1 MDFFVQ
7 NISLTLFFPMWVTL
21 LILIG
26 KFTGILKSKKTI
38 LALTLLSSVWGVISS
53 SFVLAKVL
61 LTPNFT
67 YETVINFLNV
77 KGVAFDLGCYVDLIS
92 AFLMLI
98 VFAVSLIV
106 QIYAYYYMY
115 EDKSFVRF
123 FTFFNFFTF
132 TMIGLV
138 LAPNIFQ
145 TYVFWELIGVS
156 SYLLIGFW
164 YKKDSA
170 QKAAKKAFLM
180 NRIGDTLLL
189 AGIIF
194 SSVLMYNFA
203 SDSSFVAI
211 PYSSLDEISSILY
224 TYTTETTFAII
235 CVMLFFGSIAKSAQF
250 PLHTWLVDA
259 MEGPTPVSALIHS
272 ATMVAAGVFL
282 VARLYPIYFQST
294 FAMNFIIAIGL
305 ITAILC
311 AYFAMTCDDVKKILA
326 YSTSSQLGIMFVA
339 LGSGA
344 LTGGVVYLCSHAFI
358 KSMLFLCAGAII
370 TAFAGN
376 ANIHKMGGL
385 RKKSPIL
392 ATCFIIGALSLCGLM
407 FSGFVSKSL
416 IIHQLFETS
425 NYLILS
431 LLILVSFMT
440 AYYIF
445 RLYFI
450 VFEGKTEASENAQ
463 KVSKGLIIPTILMTF
478 FIVIL
483 GFFFPHLND
492 IKTEIL
498 PVIIEL
504 LGLITAFVLFRKSNN
519 LIKLPILYNLS
530 YNALYIDNFYNYLAK
545 NIYSSI
551 TETFNFIE
559 TYVYDG
565 FVAVIVFLVKLKSWV
580 CSKLQTGNIQ
590 SYISYSFLILAALFT
605 IFCVVYS
612 LVAYFVEV

>member
-67 YETVINFLNV
+67 YESVINFLNV
-77 KGVAFDLGCYVDLIS
+77 KGIAFDLGCYVDLIS

-98 VFAVSLIV
+98 VFTVSLII
-106 QIYAYYYMY
+106 QIYAYYYMK

-145 TYVFWELIGVS
+145 TYIFWELVGVA

-194 SSVLMYNFA
+194 SSVLMYNYA
-203 SDSSFVAI
+203 SDNSFVAI

-235 CVMLFFGSIAKSAQF
+235 CVMIFFGSIAKSAQF

-358 KSMLFLCAGAII
+358 KSMLFLCAGGII

-376 ANIHKMGGL
+376 SNIRKMGGL

-445 RLYFI
+445 R
-450 VFEGKTEASENAQ
+450 
-463 KVSKGLIIPTILMTF
+463 
-478 FIVIL
+478 
-483 GFFFPHLND
+483 
-492 IKTEIL
+492 
-498 PVIIEL
+498 
-504 LGLITAFVLFRKSNN
+504 
-519 LIKLPILYNLS
+519 
-530 YNALYIDNFYNYLAK
+530 
-545 NIYSSI
+545 
-551 TETFNFIE
+551 
-559 TYVYDG
+559 
-565 FVAVIVFLVKLKSWV
+565 
-580 CSKLQTGNIQ
+580 
-590 SYISYSFLILAALFT
+590 
-605 IFCVVYS
+605 
-612 LVAYFVEV
+612 

>member
-1 MDFFVQ
+1 
-7 NISLTLFFPMWVTL
+7 
-21 LILIG
+21 
-26 KFTGILKSKKTI
+26 
-38 LALTLLSSVWGVISS
+38 
-53 SFVLAKVL
+53 
-61 LTPNFT
+61 
-67 YETVINFLNV
+67 
-77 KGVAFDLGCYVDLIS
+77 
-92 AFLMLI
+92 
-98 VFAVSLIV
+98 
-106 QIYAYYYMY
+106 
-115 EDKSFVRF
+115 
-123 FTFFNFFTF
+123 
-132 TMIGLV
+132 
-138 LAPNIFQ
+138 
-145 TYVFWELIGVS
+145 
-156 SYLLIGFW
+156 
-164 YKKDSA
+164 
-170 QKAAKKAFLM
+170 
-180 NRIGDTLLL
+180 
-189 AGIIF
+189 
-194 SSVLMYNFA
+194 MYNYA
-203 SDSSFVAI
+203 SDNSFVAI

-235 CVMLFFGSIAKSAQF
+235 CVMIFFGSIAKSAQF

-344 LTGGVVYLCSHAFI
+344 LTGGIVYLCSHAFI

-376 ANIHKMGGL
+376 SNIHKMGGL

-445 RLYFI
+445 RLYFV
-450 VFEGKTEASENAQ
+450 VFEGKTEASENVH
-463 KVSKGLIIPTILMTF
+463 KVSNGLIIPTILMTF

-498 PVIIEL
+498 PVTIEL
-504 LGLITAFVLFRKSNN
+504 LGLITALILFRKSRN
-519 LIKLPILYNLS
+519 LIKLPVLYNLS
-530 YNALYIDNFYNYLAK
+530 YNALYIDNFYNYFAK

-551 TETFNFIE
+551 TEAFNFVE

-565 FVAVIVFLVKLKSWV
+565 FVGVIVFLVKLKSWI